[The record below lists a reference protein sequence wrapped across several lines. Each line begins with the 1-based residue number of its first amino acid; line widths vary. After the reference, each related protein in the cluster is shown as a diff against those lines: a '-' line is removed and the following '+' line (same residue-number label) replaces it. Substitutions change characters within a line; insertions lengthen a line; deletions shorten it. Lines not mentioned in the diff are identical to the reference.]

1 MKSKKAI
8 VLLSAIIVFSCA
20 LRAPITGVG
29 SLIGYISD
37 DLSLSNMSAGMLTT
51 IPLMAF
57 SAVSFFIG
65 SFSHRLGAGKVLLT
79 GIILLFVGIILR
91 SFANISGLFVGTA
104 VIGLGIA
111 VGNVLIP
118 AVIKAFFPARIGIL
132 TSAYTTTMSVFAGI
146 SGGISIPIA
155 KAFGWQFAL
164 LVWIILAFAALI
176 LWLPNKNLQL
186 TNDLG
191 IYENA
196 EGRRPITKDSMTW
209 CVALY
214 MGIQS
219 LLFYCLVAWFA
230 TILQS
235 KGFDTSTAGYFNSI
249 YMLLGIPGSLIIPL
263 LASKSRNQS
272 FIGLGLGVI
281 YVTGLSAMLFSDNMA
296 ALIIA
301 LICCGFCSGATISFS
316 MILFGLHTANPAD
329 TSALSG
335 LSQSIGYL
343 LAAVGPTVTGKIY
356 DQIGSWSAP
365 ITVLLIFA
373 VMLTVLGYMAGKE
386 KIING

>member
-146 SGGISIPIA
+146 SGGISVPIA

-272 FIGLGLGVI
+272 FIGLGL
-281 YVTGLSAMLFSDNMA
+281 
-296 ALIIA
+296 
-301 LICCGFCSGATISFS
+301 
-316 MILFGLHTANPAD
+316 
-329 TSALSG
+329 
-335 LSQSIGYL
+335 
-343 LAAVGPTVTGKIY
+343 
-356 DQIGSWSAP
+356 
-365 ITVLLIFA
+365 
-373 VMLTVLGYMAGKE
+373 
-386 KIING
+386 